1 MPLLPTKT
9 LSISI
14 DRHCDEV
21 YEFVSNP
28 ANLPQWARGLCRS
41 VRKSNGG
48 WIAETPQAPLKIL
61 FTEHNDLGVVDHYVF
76 SPAGEETY
84 VPLRVVPNGTGAEV
98 LFTLFRPPGMTGER
112 FSEDAALVVRD
123 LEALKRLLERDDDHA
138 RATSTRQ
145 S

>member
-1 MPLLPTKT
+1 MPLHASKT

-48 WIAETPQAPLKIL
+48 WIAETPQDPVKIL
-61 FTEHNDLGVVDHYVF
+61 FTERNDLGVVDHYVF
-76 SPAGEETY
+76 TPAGEETY

-98 LFTLFRPPGMTGER
+98 LFTVFRPSGMTDER
-112 FSEDAALVVRD
+112 FAEDAAMVARD
-123 LEALKRLLERDDDHA
+123 LETLKRLLEDN
-138 RATSTRQ
+138 
-145 S
+145 